1 MVVDKGEGNGGS
13 LGSRRKITTKS
24 FCHRFVSTPAVR
36 PQITYNKSVYI
47 YIYIFKMREKEKSV
61 KGWVDGV
68 LPEGWN
74 EIISFMRY
82 NARV

>member
-1 MVVDKGEGNGGS
+1 
-13 LGSRRKITTKS
+13 
-24 FCHRFVSTPAVR
+24 
-36 PQITYNKSVYI
+36 
-47 YIYIFKMREKEKSV
+47 MREKEKSV

-82 NARV
+82 NARVWDAAKRKQNNKTISSPERK